1 MNTIDT
7 EQTKTKER
15 KEKFE
20 KEWEKFYESYGG
32 GYDREVARYFYTL
45 GYNDQFLKVLDLTS
59 EIEDL
64 KGE

>member
-1 MNTIDT
+1 MQQL
-7 EQTKTKER
+7 EKTKTKER
-15 KEKFE
+15 KKKFE
-20 KEWEKFYESYGG
+20 KEREKFYESYGG
-32 GYDREVARYFYTL
+32 GHDRELARYFYTL

>member
-1 MNTIDT
+1 MQHLEAN
-7 EQTKTKER
+7 KTKDR
-15 KEKFE
+15 KDKFE
-20 KEWEKFYESYGG
+20 KEWETFYETYGG

-59 EIEDL
+59 ELEDL